1 MSPDDPIAANLDRRY
16 RRCCQPRRHE
26 RTRQRWSSY
35 PALAGRS
42 LPDIRHTAAA
52 ADRRH
57 NPVLADLLRAHQAGD
72 SDATTV
78 LLCAFIP
85 YVCRDPAI
93 TVGPDRI
100 ADRWAALA
108 RLLAITDPADIDRV
122 GEHRAFL
129 HVLVGRMRR
138 HATRLR
144 YDADRHVSS
153 LGYDPD
159 RHVDPRPDF
168 DDVFERC
175 HHTTPGAVEDHALAR
190 LDLQII
196 ADHLRAGTITPIRW
210 RRLVDSHIYGHANR
224 SARRSVGRTIDRL
237 AALTGHV
244 A

>member
-1 MSPDDPIAANLDRRY
+1 MSPDDPIAASLDRRY

-26 RTRQRWSSY
+26 RTRQRWST
-35 PALAGRS
+35 
-42 LPDIRHTAAA
+42 LPGARRPIHPRHPPHRRPPPTA
-52 ADRRH
+52 DH

-100 ADRWAALA
+100 ADRWAALG
-108 RLLAITDPADIDRV
+108 RLLAITDPADADRP
-122 GEHRAFL
+122 GEHRSFL

-144 YDADRHVSS
+144 Y
-153 LGYDPD
+153 GPD
-159 RHVDPRPDF
+159 RHVAAALPDRTSTVA
-168 DDVFERC
+168 DSHGALDGR
-175 HHTTPGAVEDHALAR
+175 HHTIPGAVEDQALAR
-190 LDLQII
+190 LDLQLI
-196 ADHLRAGTITPIRW
+196 ADHLRAGTIKPIRW
-210 RRLVDSHIYGHANR
+210 QRLVDSHIYGAHR
-224 SARRSVGRTIDRL
+224 PIRTLRRSTAHRRRL
-237 AALTGHV
+237 AVLTGHV